1 MDLGISGK
9 TALVAASSKGLGR
22 AAAEGL
28 AREGARVVVCA
39 RHEEELMAAAADIK
53 NSTGAEVLGIPA
65 DVTVPGDITRVVE
78 GARDAFGGVDI
89 LVNNAGGPPPGYF
102 QDMTD
107 EDWQLAH
114 ELTLMSTVRFTR
126 EVLPRMREQGFG
138 RIINITSVSVKQPI
152 DQLLLSNSLRLGV
165 VGWAKTLSNQVAA
178 EGVTINNVCPGYTRT
193 HRVTD
198 LLATRAKQEGM
209 SMAEAERTI
218 TGGIPMQRLGEAEEL
233 ASLIVYLASTQ
244 AAYLTGATI
253 QVDGGLT
260 AGYS

>member
-28 AREGARVVVCA
+28 AREGARVVLCA
-39 RHEEELMAAAADIK
+39 RHEQELRAAAEEIRAA
-53 NSTGAEVLGIPA
+53 TGAEVLAVTA
-65 DVTVPGDITRVVE
+65 DVAVPGDILRVVE

-126 EVLPRMREQGFG
+126 EVLPRMREQGYG
-138 RIINITSVSVKQPI
+138 RIINITSVSVKQPL
-152 DQLLLSNSLRLGV
+152 DHLLLSNSLRLGV

-178 EGVTINNVCPGYTRT
+178 EGVTINNVCPGWTRT
-193 HRVTD
+193 RRVTD
-198 LLATRAKQEGM
+198 LLEARAKQQGM
-209 SMAEAERTI
+209 SMEEAERTI
-218 TGGIPMQRLGEAEEL
+218 TGGIPMQRLGEAGEL
-233 ASLIVYLASTQ
+233 ASLIVYLASNQ
-244 AAYLTGATI
+244 AAYMTGTTI